1 MLKIDIET
9 IIKKLQIIETDIKN
23 INNDLDKI
31 ISDDKQKV
39 KIMNEKFDKIMFLL
53 DTSKKRINNNYSD
66 NIIDHGYNY
75 FD

>member
-23 INNDLDKI
+23 INIDLDKI

-66 NIIDHGYNY
+66 NIIVHGYNY

>member
-66 NIIDHGYNY
+66 NIIEPGYNY

>member
-1 MLKIDIET
+1 MDIET
-9 IIKKLQIIETDIKN
+9 IIKKLKNIETDIKN

-31 ISDDKQKV
+31 ITDDKQNI
-39 KIMNEKFDKIMFLL
+39 KIMNEKLDKIMFLI